1 MNVKLF
7 LLRPE
12 NPGIAEPFFSVLR
25 RLKIFSVRY
34 GAVAVVAGSM
44 MLCAAALASCGSG
57 LSTSSSSSDEDEN
70 IEMKY
75 ADYLNITKRTGFT
88 DVIIR
93 NPWDTTR
100 ILQRCLLVP
109 RDSVM
114 PSGLPS
120 GTVIRTPVSN
130 ALVYSAVH
138 TGLLCELGASGAV
151 GGVCEAE
158 YIKDSVLLKRLE
170 RGELMD
176 CGFNQNPNVEK
187 IIKLRPQLIMLSPY
201 QNNDCNSKV
210 ESLGIPV
217 LQCADYMESSPLGRA
232 EWMRLYGLLF
242 GTKEKSERLF
252 SRVESEYLRLRDAAA
267 GSVSK
272 PKVIFDTRYGQMWSV
287 PCAGSTTGRLI
298 EDAGGVNPFNNIKGS
313 GSVALSP
320 ERVLA
325 EAHDADVWMVR
336 YYQNG
341 EKSLAQLAADAPVN
355 AEFNAFKRGNVYGC
369 NTAKTD
375 LFGETSFHPERV
387 LRDMV
392 IILHPELMEGEKL
405 SYYSKMK

>member
-1 MNVKLF
+1 
-7 LLRPE
+7 
-12 NPGIAEPFFSVLR
+12 
-25 RLKIFSVRY
+25 
-34 GAVAVVAGSM
+34 
-44 MLCAAALASCGSG
+44 SCGSG
-57 LSTSSSSSDEDEN
+57 HSTSSAAGEGEN

-75 ADYLNITKRTGFT
+75 ADYLSITEGPGYT
-88 DVIIR
+88 DVIIK

-109 RDSVM
+109 SDSV
-114 PSGLPS
+114 LPS
-120 GTVIRTPVSN
+120 DMPKGTVIRTPVRN

-138 TGLLCELGASGAV
+138 TGLLSELGVSDAV

-158 YIKDSVLLKRLE
+158 YIKDSELLKRLE
-170 RGELMD
+170 RGELVD
-176 CGFNQNPNVEK
+176 CGFNQNPNIEK
-187 IIKLRPQLIMLSPY
+187 IISLHPQLIMLSPY

-242 GTKEKSERLF
+242 GTKDKSERLF
-252 SRVESEYLRLRDAAA
+252 STVESEYTALRDAATK
-267 GSVSK
+267 SSFR
-272 PKVIFDTRYGQMWSV
+272 PKVIFDSRYGQMWSV
-287 PCAGSTTGRLI
+287 PCADSTTGQLI
-298 EDAGGVNPFNNIKGS
+298 EDAGGVNPFARIKGS
-313 GSVALSP
+313 GSVALAP

-355 AEFNAFKRGNVYGC
+355 AEFKAFKTGNVYGC
-369 NTAKTD
+369 NTRKSD
-375 LFGETSFHPERV
+375 LFGETPFHPERV

-392 IILHPELMEGEKL
+392 IILHPEVMGDEKL

>member
-1 MNVKLF
+1 MSSRKFHFFPGLYGKVKSVW
-7 LLRPE
+7 
-12 NPGIAEPFFSVLR
+12 PGSGSFR
-25 RLKIFSVRY
+25 TFSVRY
-34 GAVAVVAGSM
+34 GAVALVAGSM

-57 LSTSSSSSDEDEN
+57 HSTSSAAGEGEN

-75 ADYLNITKRTGFT
+75 ADYLSITECPGYT
-88 DVIIR
+88 DVIIK

-109 RDSVM
+109 SDSV
-114 PSGLPS
+114 LPS
-120 GTVIRTPVSN
+120 DMPKGTVIRTPVRN

-138 TGLLCELGASGAV
+138 TGLLSELGVSDAV

-158 YIKDSVLLKRLE
+158 YIKDSELLKRLE
-170 RGELMD
+170 RGELVD
-176 CGFNQNPNVEK
+176 CGFNQNPNIEK
-187 IIKLRPQLIMLSPY
+187 IISLHPQMIMLSPY

-242 GTKEKSERLF
+242 GTKDKSERLF
-252 SRVESEYLRLRDAAA
+252 STVESEYTALRDAATK
-267 GSVSK
+267 SSFR
-272 PKVIFDTRYGQMWSV
+272 PKVIFDSRYGQMWSV
-287 PCAGSTTGRLI
+287 PCADSTTGQLI
-298 EDAGGVNPFNNIKGS
+298 EDAGGVNPFARIKGS
-313 GSVALSP
+313 GSVALAP

-336 YYQNG
+336 YYQND

-355 AEFNAFKRGNVYGC
+355 AEFKAFKTGNVYGC
-369 NTAKTD
+369 NTRKSD
-375 LFGETSFHPERV
+375 LFGETPFHPERV

-392 IILHPELMEGEKL
+392 IILHPEVMGDEKL